1 MLRWPIETFY
11 QDGKELLGF
20 DEYLMRDAKAIGK
33 HWCLVF
39 VAYSL
44 LHLDCL
50 PSPLAKEHLPT
61 KSIGEACRQQAR
73 ALIEL
78 LIIRAHN
85 MIQEGKDVKAVF
97 DYLFSKQIA
106 HATVDLAL

>member
-1 MLRWPIETFY
+1 
-11 QDGKELLGF
+11 
-20 DEYLMRDAKAIGK
+20 MRSAKAIGK

-44 LHLDCL
+44 LRLDCL
-50 PSPLAKEHLPT
+50 PSPLAEEQMPT

-78 LIIRAHN
+78 LIIHAHN
-85 MIQEGKDVKAVF
+85 MLQNGQSANSVF
-97 DYLFSKQIA
+97 DSLFAKQLTS
-106 HATVDLAL
+106 ATG